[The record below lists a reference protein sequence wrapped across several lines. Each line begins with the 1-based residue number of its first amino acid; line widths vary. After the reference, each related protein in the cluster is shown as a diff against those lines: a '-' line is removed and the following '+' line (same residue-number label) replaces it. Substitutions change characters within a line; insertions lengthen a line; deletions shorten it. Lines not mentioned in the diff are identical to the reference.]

1 MTTTQVRIHDMEVEG
16 EEISE
21 NHGWRPK
28 SVKEAKKQLRLGG
41 PLIAVSLLQY
51 SLQIVSVM
59 FTGHLGELP
68 LSGASLGSSFASVTG
83 FYVLVSGFLDSCRRR
98 NTVLGLLNNFLCNE

>member
-1 MTTTQVRIHDMEVEG
+1 MNHDMEVEG
-16 EEISE
+16 EERSE

-28 SVKEAKKQLRLGG
+28 YSKEAKKQLRLGG

-83 FYVLVSGFLDSCRRR
+83 LYVLVSGFLDSCRRR